1 VAGVKDEP
9 CRGPEKV
16 LKAQGYLGFQVGF
29 TTISLL
35 DSERRVRLVLDA
47 FERLLWWLFAGSAG
61 AMTRAQILSAVRK
74 EPRNAQQLSL
84 ALNLD
89 YTTIRHHLKVLEQ
102 NRIVVTEGT
111 AYGRLYFVSD
121 AMEAHWSNL
130 QVILDKARGRGKK

>member
-1 VAGVKDEP
+1 
-9 CRGPEKV
+9 
-16 LKAQGYLGFQVGF
+16 
-29 TTISLL
+29 
-35 DSERRVRLVLDA
+35 LDA